1 MAVVSLP
8 AGVFNPYSGVK
19 KSILLL
25 DKALARRTDRIAFFK
40 VENDGYDLG
49 AQRRPI
55 DKNDLPQ
62 VRDEIAAYMQRLR
75 EGETGDIPSRRRPLW
90 QRRAKRST

>member
-19 KSILLL
+19 NVDPVAGQGAGK
-25 DKALARRTDRIAFFK
+25 RRTDRIAFFK

-49 AQRRPI
+49 VQRRPI
-55 DKNDLPQ
+55 EKNDLPQ
-62 VRDEIAAYMQRLR
+62 VQDEIVIAYLQGLR
-75 EGETGDIPSRRRPLW
+75 AGTLNGGRFPVDCARPL
-90 QRRAKRST
+90 